1 MQIVIG
7 AICAVEWVNVR
18 IAKSRI
24 ALEIHLVVDGNPGL
38 GNSGYIWIAPHS
50 SFFCQLSFFQTVL
63 VPGSIVGQNLGTNR
77 PLMMIKSFL
86 SPVTKLGWSV
96 LFYNRCDLQVIK
108 KTYVL
113 SFITRV
119 INKLYN
125 VIYFRCILC
134 DDLLVLEIYQM
145 YLYNK

>member
-1 MQIVIG
+1 M
-7 AICAVEWVNVR
+7 
-18 IAKSRI
+18 
-24 ALEIHLVVDGNPGL
+24 
-38 GNSGYIWIAPHS
+38 
-50 SFFCQLSFFQTVL
+50 
-63 VPGSIVGQNLGTNR
+63 
-77 PLMMIKSFL
+77 MMIKSFL
-86 SPVTKLGWSV
+86 SPVTKLGGSV

-125 VIYFRCILC
+125 VIFFHRILC
-134 DDLLVLEIYQM
+134 DLLVLEIYQIEM